1 MKRKSRD
8 WDLTLELSC
17 HAGCPT
23 GTGDVVCL
31 IPLKKKK
38 PIPGIP
44 IDVVAVNF
52 AVFAISI

>member
-23 GTGDVVCL
+23 AM
-31 IPLKKKK
+31 
-38 PIPGIP
+38 PGI
-44 IDVVAVNF
+44 IATDKKHTNL
-52 AVFAISI
+52 VFVTLSQILTVTVQL